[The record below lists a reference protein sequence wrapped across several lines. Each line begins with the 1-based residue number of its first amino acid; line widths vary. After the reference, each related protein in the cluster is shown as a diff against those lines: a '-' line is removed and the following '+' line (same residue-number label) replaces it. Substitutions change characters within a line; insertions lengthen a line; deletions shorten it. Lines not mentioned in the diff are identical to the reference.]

1 VKVCRRRSAVDV
13 VDVAAAAIADV
24 AAGCEA
30 VAVAVAD
37 VAAGREAALA
47 VAGSGLVVDD
57 TAIPKGS
64 RWVVWRTS

>member
-1 VKVCRRRSAVDV
+1 VKVCRRRSAVNV
-13 VDVAAAAIADV
+13 VDVAAAAI
-24 AAGCEA
+24 
-30 VAVAVAD
+30 AD